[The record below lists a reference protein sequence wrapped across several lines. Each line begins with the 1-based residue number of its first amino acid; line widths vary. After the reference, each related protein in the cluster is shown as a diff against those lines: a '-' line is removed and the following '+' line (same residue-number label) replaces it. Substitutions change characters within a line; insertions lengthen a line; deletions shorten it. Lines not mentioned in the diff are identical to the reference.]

1 MPFTGR
7 TNIAVISSFHTM
19 QSDLPSFI
27 SSLMPSIQTVLIDLA
42 DRSYPIEIGAALL
55 GSADI
60 YVGLPAAAAALI
72 VTNTT
77 VAPLYADALRA
88 ALAPKYAQ
96 VHLVHFPT
104 AKSTKTGRPST

>member
-77 VAPLYADALRA
+77 VAPLYAQMPCKHGPGA
-88 ALAPKYAQ
+88 ASTHRCIWLSFQ
-96 VHLVHFPT
+96 T
-104 AKSTKTGRPST
+104 AKNTKTGQP